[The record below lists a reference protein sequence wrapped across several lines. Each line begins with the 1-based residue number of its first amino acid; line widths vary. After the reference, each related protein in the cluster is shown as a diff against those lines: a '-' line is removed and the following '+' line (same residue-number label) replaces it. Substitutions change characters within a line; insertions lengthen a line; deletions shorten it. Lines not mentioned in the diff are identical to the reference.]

1 MSLKAALRV
10 REQEADTDEA
20 AGPDPFVYVQ
30 KGPAR
35 DHKYDPI
42 TSLCVRCLVHRA
54 SYNIPF
60 CPGLLDPSIKF
71 NVG

>member
-1 MSLKAALRV
+1 MSLKAALRI
-10 REQEADTDEA
+10 REQEAETDE
-20 AGPDPFVYVQ
+20 PDTFVY
-30 KGPAR
+30 
-35 DHKYDPI
+35 
-42 TSLCVRCLVHRA
+42 VHRA

>member
-1 MSLKAALRV
+1 MSLKAALRI
-10 REQEADTDEA
+10 REQEAETDE
-20 AGPDPFVYVQ
+20 PDTFVYVQ
-30 KGPAR
+30 SGPAQE
-35 DHKYDPI
+35 HKYDQI